1 MNEESDKSCSW
12 PKICCWSG
20 FIISVVFYCLAVA
33 LSWSCAKRLPVHHQ
47 GFALAGAI
55 FVSLPGI
62 AIVAGC
68 AIVCVCAGKLDD
80 TFTWSGVLL
89 CCAFVCGGACTFIGS
104 VFLFLAAAL
113 PPLSHMDPH
122 AYSAFAAIAGIMA
135 AIAGIVYCFELSGYA
150 VKDHYD
156 DKRNTGKNANSEG

>member
-1 MNEESDKSCSW
+1 MLKEFQLSPRFCLSGSN
-12 PKICCWSG
+12 IC
-20 FIISVVFYCLAVA
+20 
-33 LSWSCAKRLPVHHQ
+33 
-47 GFALAGAI
+47 
-55 FVSLPGI
+55 SLPGI

-80 TFTWSGVLL
+80 MFTWSGVLL

-104 VFLFLAAAL
+104 VLLFLAAAF
-113 PPLSHMDPH
+113 PPLSNMNPQ

-150 VKDHYD
+150 VKEHYD
-156 DKRNTGKNANSEG
+156 DKKHWAKC